1 MAAAETSFVFNIA
14 QKVLEKLVSLAFQ
27 EAHLIWGA
35 ESDLGRLERTLST
48 VKVVLLDAEDQ
59 HYEDKWWKYRG
70 APPGRYA
77 VSFLP
82 LIHLYSEP
90 RWRQNL
96 PNSENS
102 EKF

>member
-35 ESDLGRLERTLST
+35 ESDLGRLEKILST

-59 HYEDKWWKYRG
+59 QVH
-70 APPGRYA
+70 
-77 VSFLP
+77 
-82 LIHLYSEP
+82 
-90 RWRQNL
+90 N
-96 PNSENS
+96 
-102 EKF
+102 